1 MCGIVGLWTQG
12 GCDMQA
18 VIRRMNAQ
26 IPHRGPDDE
35 GYHCDRGMWFG
46 VRRLSV
52 IDLVAGAQPMS
63 TSHGGH
69 HIVYNGELYNY
80 RELRTELEAAGV
92 TFRTH
97 SDTEVIVN
105 AYATMGPKCVERF
118 NGMFAFAIWD
128 STAQRLFLARD
139 RFGIKPLY
147 YSWDGETLLFG
158 SEIKSIL
165 ASGLQAKDVNHEA
178 IWHYLTFRYV
188 PSPQT
193 IWKNVYKLPPA
204 HTLTFSTTQRTLS
217 IERYW
222 DLRFASEG
230 RDGNGAGHREEFESR
245 FLQAVK
251 SHLVAD
257 VPVGVFL
264 SGGIDSSAVV
274 AAAIEV
280 GGGPVSTFSVAFPE
294 CDDTNE
300 LAYAREV
307 ASYFKTDHHEVT
319 LGLGETL
326 DALPELMWHADEPI
340 GDPAIV
346 PLYYVSKLASAN
358 VKVALS
364 GEGADELLGG
374 YDFERAVQ
382 SWERLANFQRWPRAA
397 RYTVPNVVL
406 KALGRE
412 SALARLELHNVPLAE
427 RNLRTLPHMTRYFGS
442 AAKHQ
447 LWPSASASASF
458 SDSDEI
464 VRGYYSRA
472 ATNSPLHQVLYAYCQ
487 DWLTEDLLMKADK
500 ATMATSVELRVPFLD
515 HTFAEWLASLPPAVK
530 VARNGGGQIVT
541 KYLLRQFCE
550 GRLPANIVT
559 RPKKGF
565 PVPLVH
571 WTRGKLGGELSRMLL
586 GTSSIVASMFDRKYL
601 AEMVA
606 EAPRS
611 PFGSQRAWLLFVL
624 EHWMRRW
631 L

>member
-1 MCGIVGLWTQG
+1 MCGIVGLWTQA
-12 GCDMQA
+12 GCDMQS

-52 IDLVAGAQPMS
+52 IDLVAGAQPMA
-63 TSHGGH
+63 TAHGAH

-80 RELRTELEAAGV
+80 RELRAELEAAGV

-97 SDTEVIVN
+97 SDTEVIIN

-128 STAQRLFLARD
+128 SNAQRLFLARD

-165 ASGLQAKDVNHEA
+165 ASGLQAKDINHEA

-188 PSPQT
+188 PAPHT

-204 HTLTFSTTQRTLS
+204 HSLTFSTTNRSLS

-230 RDGNGAGHREEFESR
+230 SEANGASYAEEFESR
-245 FLQAVK
+245 FLNAVK
-251 SHLVAD
+251 SHLIAD

-274 AAAIEV
+274 AAAVEV

-300 LAYAREV
+300 LSYAREV
-307 ASYFKTDHHEVT
+307 ARHYKTDHHEVT
-319 LGLGETL
+319 LGLDETI

-346 PLYYVSKLASAN
+346 PLYYVSKLAAKN

-374 YDFERAVQ
+374 YDFERAVL
-382 SWERLANFQRWPRAA
+382 SWERAASFQRWPLAA
-397 RYTVPNVVL
+397 RHTLPTAVL
-406 KALGRE
+406 KAFGQE
-412 SALARLELHNVPLAE
+412 SALARLELRNLPLAE
-427 RNLRTLPHMTRYFGS
+427 RNLRTLPHMTRYLGTES
-442 AAKHQ
+442 KYQ
-447 LWPSASASASF
+447 LWPTAPRTF
-458 SDSDEI
+458 TDSDEI
-464 VRGYYSRA
+464 VRGYYARSS
-472 ATNSPLHQVLYAYCQ
+472 TDSPLHQVQYAYCQ

-515 HTFAEWLASLPPAVK
+515 HTFAEWLASLPPAAK
-530 VARNGGGQIVT
+530 VSRNGGGQIVT
-541 KYLLRQFCE
+541 KYLLRRFCE
-550 GRLPANIVT
+550 SRLPANIVT

-565 PVPLVH
+565 PVPLTH
-571 WTRGKLGGELSRMLL
+571 WMRGKLGADMSRTLL
-586 GTSSIVASMFDRKYL
+586 GSSSILGSLFDRKQL
-601 AEMVA
+601 TQMVA
-606 EAPRS
+606 EAPS
-611 PFGSQRAWLLFVL
+611 TPFASQRVWLLFVL